1 MGDRGRMG
9 FTPVFSMLA
18 IFFIGCAKP
27 QHFRADIQS
36 ENAGDRILAIRKA
49 GEAKDRKAV
58 PLIVDRLDDEDDGVR
73 FFAIIALERITGT
86 RLGYDN
92 SAPSSERNAAV
103 ERWREFVRR
112 GGHLSKDESGVAV
125 RGGAANGV
133 EGGAA
138 PH

>member
-9 FTPVFSMLA
+9 FAPAFFALTFVVF
-18 IFFIGCAKP
+18 GCAKP

-36 ENAGDRILAIRKA
+36 ENAGDRILAIRKS

-92 SAPSSERNAAV
+92 FAPSPERNAAV

-112 GGHLSKDESGVAV
+112 GGHIGKDESGVAV
-125 RGGAANGV
+125 SGGAAKGV